1 MRYEVSGV
9 SVVLKDFHDAEGGGG
24 GGGRARSD
32 WQFVLESID
41 RLNKLVTA
49 NESAFAPFSL
59 RGEIE
64 DLVTKTAAT
73 NDNESTSDNYL
84 NQAVSGRGQHL
95 HENSQ
100 PSYSQRVSK
109 QLTSSQILRALALE
123 RSWSATTQLA
133 KSIIVGYDQRTLE
146 NAADEVRRILSC
158 IRHQNVCQLPLQ
170 IGEIFYT
177 W

>member
-73 NDNESTSDNYL
+73 NDNESTPDNYL
-84 NQAVSGRGQHL
+84 NQAVSGRWQHL

-146 NAADEVRRILSC
+146 NAADEVRRILLSC
-158 IRHQNVCQLPLQ
+158 IRHQNVC
-170 IGEIFYT
+170 
-177 W
+177 